1 MSFSFSPPSP
11 PLFNLTQPFSFPPN
25 LLPDEASPEWMNK
38 ADNAWQLVAA
48 TLVGMQSVPGLII
61 LYGGAVKKKWAVNSA
76 FMALYAFAMVLI
88 CWVCWGYRLS
98 FGDKLVPVWGKAY
111 IALEQ
116 KYLLEQAYLGMFPN
130 ATMVFFQFV
139 FAAIT
144 LILIAGA
151 VLGRMNFYAWML
163 FVPLWLTFSYTFG
176 AFTIWSPEGW
186 LSKMGII
193 DYAGGYVIHVS
204 SGVAGYT
211 AAYWVGPRLTADRE
225 SFRPNNMIL
234 MLAGAGLLWMGWTG
248 FNGGAP
254 YVASMDASLA
264 VLNTHVC
271 AATSLLTWLI
281 LDIIFF
287 KKPSIFGAVQG
298 MITGLVCITPGAGL
312 VQGYAAIVMGIFSGS
327 IPWFTMMV
335 LQKKIKLLQ
344 KVDDTMAMLH
354 THAIAGIL
362 GGILT
367 GLFSEPHLCKLF
379 YGSTSKYMGFFYG
392 LHLGTSQSIRLGFR
406 QMRIQLLGILF
417 VVVLNIVMTSL
428 VCLFVRLIVPL
439 RMSYE
444 DMEVGDEAVH
454 GEEAY
459 AIWEK
464 GEMVGKYSSYYNDI
478 ETPSKSGMISVE

>member
-1 MSFSFSPPSP
+1 MTISKIF
-11 PLFNLTQPFSFPPN
+11 
-25 LLPDEASPEWMNK
+25 
-38 ADNAWQLVAA
+38 
-48 TLVGMQSVPGLII
+48 I
-61 LYGGAVKKKWAVNSA
+61 
-76 FMALYAFAMVLI
+76 
-88 CWVCWGYRLS
+88 
-98 FGDKLVPVWGKAY
+98 
-111 IALEQ
+111 
-116 KYLLEQAYLGMFPN
+116 
-130 ATMVFFQFV
+130 
-139 FAAIT
+139 
-144 LILIAGA
+144 
-151 VLGRMNFYAWML
+151 
-163 FVPLWLTFSYTFG
+163 
-176 AFTIWSPEGW
+176 FT
-186 LSKMGII
+186 
-193 DYAGGYVIHVS
+193 
-204 SGVAGYT
+204 
-211 AAYWVGPRLTADRE
+211 
-225 SFRPNNMIL
+225 
-234 MLAGAGLLWMGWTG
+234 
-248 FNGGAP
+248 
-254 YVASMDASLA
+254 
-264 VLNTHVC
+264 
-271 AATSLLTWLI
+271 
-281 LDIIFF
+281 
-287 KKPSIFGAVQG
+287 
-298 MITGLVCITPGAGL
+298 GL

-379 YGSTSKYMGFFYG
+379 YGSTSKYMGFFHG

-439 RMSYE
+439 RLSYE